1 MDPASAI
8 GLASAIITFIDVT
21 CKVISR
27 EDELYN
33 SNQGSTKEN
42 AQIGTIVEDLKEYSL
57 DLGTNHNYATKH
69 ERAIEALAKDCAAL
83 SDEPIAI
90 LEKLKLSK
98 KSRRKSM
105 LKIWSTM
112 RKKNDI
118 VALEERLGEYR
129 AQISIRLMA
138 AMK

>member
-1 MDPASAI
+1 MDQASAI

-21 CKVISR
+21 CKIISR
-27 EDELYN
+27 ADELYN

-57 DLGTNHNYATKH
+57 DLGTSRNYATKH
-69 ERAIEALAKDCAAL
+69 ERAIESLAKDCAAL
-83 SDEPIAI
+83 SDELIAI

-112 RKKNDI
+112 LRKNEI
-118 VALEERLGEYR
+118 VALEARLGEYR
-129 AQISIRLMA
+129 AQIGIRLMA